1 MKEFL
6 MKIIVKA
13 HVKEINRELDG
24 LGIFS
29 AALVASSLRTK
40 YSIEVMKGTLE
51 PDDWKM
57 LCDLIDKKMSEKHI
71 K

>member
-29 AALVASSLRTK
+29 AALVASSLREK
-40 YSIEVMKGTLE
+40 YSIELMKGVLE
-51 PDDWKM
+51 VDDWKM
-57 LCDLIDKKMSEKHI
+57 LYDLIDQKMSEKHI

>member
-13 HVKEINRELDG
+13 YVKEINRELDG

-29 AALVASSLRTK
+29 AALVASSLREK
-40 YSIEVMKGTLE
+40 YSIELMKGVLE
-51 PDDWKM
+51 VDDWKM
-57 LCDLIDKKMSEKHI
+57 LYDLIDKKMSEKHI

>member
-6 MKIIVKA
+6 KKVLVKW
-13 HVKEINRELDG
+13 HVKEIHQELDG

-29 AALVASSLRTK
+29 AALVASSLREK
-40 YSIEVMKGTLE
+40 YSIELMKGALE
-51 PDDWKM
+51 VEDWKM
-57 LCDLIDKKMSEKHI
+57 LCALIDQKMSEKHI